1 MRTPTITSI
10 SQGGNYISQLGKQEG
25 TNRESAFP
33 EASLKMSLSRSAV
46 RDDALGLTQSGVSW
60 AVGRMEQRFG
70 LALLHAAPEAFP
82 SDGRRSTNV
91 CFPSDIATAR
101 CRRQRPLGGQT
112 V

>member
-70 LALLHAAPEAFP
+70 LALLHAAPGAFP

-91 CFPSDIATAR
+91 CFPT
-101 CRRQRPLGGQT
+101 
-112 V
+112 

>member
-46 RDDALGLTQSGVSW
+46 RDDALGLTQSG
-60 AVGRMEQRFG
+60 
-70 LALLHAAPEAFP
+70 
-82 SDGRRSTNV
+82 
-91 CFPSDIATAR
+91 
-101 CRRQRPLGGQT
+101 
-112 V
+112 